1 MKIFADLHLHS
12 RFSRACSKNITLET
26 LEKSAIQKGLN
37 ILGVSDFTHP
47 TWFKEIKLNLKEI
60 DDTGLYQYKSNDV
73 YFLLTTEISL
83 IYNQGE
89 ETRKIHHLIL
99 APNIEIAEQI
109 TSWLKTKGRVDYD
122 GRPIFGFTS
131 PELVESMMDISKDI
145 MIIPAHCLLP
155 NEPIQTNKGMIP
167 IEKLTESSIVLTHK
181 GNYKKI
187 EKVMKRKYDGELI
200 GLKPSCFNSFTF
212 FTPEHPVYIIKS
224 HKSCKNVSHT
234 TCKPTCSYLK
244 RGCKNPKFKNY
255 KLEWTKASEVDR
267 NDICA
272 FPIYKKVKDIRFIDI
287 INFLSSKVYL
297 EDEYAKSR
305 KEKIFIKNLGVKR
318 NIEVSKEFCRLVGYY
333 LAEGYATRDHITFSF
348 NKNETEYIN
357 DVRNLLRRVFGK
369 LINVRL
375 KSDKN
380 GILVET
386 HSKILV
392 DFFKI
397 FYKSAPF
404 RAQNKYLPEF
414 FLKLPIEKQ
423 KQILLGWW
431 RGDAGVT
438 SSIDI
443 INQMRL
449 ILFRLKIIPTISVTT
464 KEMMNKKGKEIDG
477 RRIIAKNDSYCISY
491 LCFFDR
497 NLDLLKLKEFRK
509 YKSKLDRRK
518 GYFDEDYVYLPI
530 TGICKKK
537 YFGYV
542 YNLEVKDDNSFLTK
556 NFTVHNCMTPWF
568 GIFGSKSGFDSVEE
582 CFQDQSNH
590 VYATESGLS
599 ADPKMLWRMSSLD
612 KYTIVSNSDAH
623 SANTTRLGREL
634 NVMEMKEFSYKNIFE
649 IIKNKDKNRFLF
661 TVEVPPEEG
670 KYFWDG
676 HRNCNVSLDPKESK
690 KYHDICPVCGKPLT
704 IGVLHRVEEL
714 ADRPEGFVPKNAVPF
729 KSLLPLSELLAAVYN
744 TQIFSKKVWEEST
757 KLVKEF
763 GSELNVL
770 LEAPEEKLRL
780 LTHEKIAKIIIK
792 NRKEE
797 LKVQPGYDGV
807 YGSIILDEKSQ
818 KGTIKI
824 QRSLKEF

>member
-1 MKIFADLHLHS
+1 MPIAYIDMHLHS
-12 RFSRACSKNITLET
+12 RFSRACSKNITVET
-26 LEKSAIQKGLN
+26 LEKAAIQKGLN
-37 ILGVSDFTHP
+37 IIGVSDFTHP
-47 TWFKEIKLNLKEI
+47 IWFKEVKSNLKEI
-60 DDTGLYQYKSNDV
+60 NETGLYQYKSERVN
-73 YFLLTTEISL
+73 FLFTTEVSL
-83 IYNQGE
+83 IYNQNG

-122 GRPIFGFTS
+122 GRPIFGFSS
-131 PELVESMMDISKDI
+131 PELIENMMSISKDI

-155 NEPIQTNKGMIP
+155 NEPVQTNKGMMP
-167 IEKLTESSIVLTHK
+167 IEKLTESSFVLTHK
-181 GNYKKI
+181 GNYKRV
-187 EKVMKRKYDGELI
+187 EKVMKRKYDGELV

-212 FTPEHPVYIIKS
+212 FTPEHPIYIIKS
-224 HKSCKNVSHT
+224 HKSCKNIPHT

-244 RGCKNPKFKNY
+244 RGCQNPKFKGY
-255 KLEWTKASEVDR
+255 KLKWTKASEINR

-272 FPIYKKVKDIRFIDI
+272 FPIYKKVKDIRFINI
-287 INFLSSKVYL
+287 INFLSSKIYL
-297 EDEYAKSR
+297 EDEYVKPR
-305 KEKIFIKNLGVKR
+305 KEKMFIKNLGVKR
-318 NIEVSKEFCRLVGYY
+318 NIEVSKEFCRLIGYY
-333 LAEGYATRDHITFSF
+333 LAEGYTTRDHIAFSF

-357 DVRNLLRRVFGK
+357 DVRKLLRRIFGK

-380 GILVET
+380 GILIEI

-392 DFFKI
+392 DFFKT
-397 FYKSAPF
+397 FYKSTPY
-404 RAQNKYLPEF
+404 RAQNKYLPEL

-431 RGDAGVT
+431 RGDVGVT

-449 ILFRLKIIPTISVTT
+449 ILFRLKIIPTITVTT
-464 KEMMNKKGKEIDG
+464 KEAMNKKGKEIDG

-518 GYFDEDYVYLPI
+518 GYFDENYVYLPI
-530 TGICKKK
+530 TGICKRK
-537 YFGYV
+537 YSGYV

-590 VYATESGLS
+590 VYAIESGLS
-599 ADPKMLWRMSSLD
+599 ADPRMLWRISSLD
-612 KYTIVSNSDAH
+612 KYTIVSNSDSH
-623 SANTTRLGREL
+623 SANIIRMGREL
-634 NVMEMKEFSYKNIFE
+634 NVMEMTEFSYKNIVE
-649 IIKNKDKNRFLF
+649 AIKNKDKNKFLF
-661 TVEVPPEEG
+661 TCEVPPEEG
-670 KYFWDG
+670 KYHWDG
-676 HRNCNVSLDPKESK
+676 HRIHNVSLDPKEAI
-690 KYHDICPVCGKPLT
+690 KYHNLCPVCGKPLT
-704 IGVLHRVEEL
+704 IGVLHRVDEL
-714 ADRPEGFVPKNAVPF
+714 ADREEGFVPRNAIPF
-729 KSLLPLSELLAAVYN
+729 KSLLPLSELIAEFYS
-744 TQIFSKKVWEEST
+744 TQPFSKKVWEEST
-757 KLVKEF
+757 KLTKEF

-770 LEAPEEKLRL
+770 LNADEERLKILADEKLA
-780 LTHEKIAKIIIK
+780 EIIIR
-792 NRKEE
+792 NREGK

-807 YGSIILDEKSQ
+807 YGKLILNGNVAKKQS
-818 KGTIKI
+818 
-824 QRSLKEF
+824 QRSIDSYI